1 MKTMFSLVATAAA
14 LPLLAGSAS
23 AQWQFQFLGTVDL
36 SVTANGTAPEYIGSN
51 PSGVA
56 WNGTDLFVS
65 GFNNSGGVAP
75 TALIKVSGALSGT
88 PTFGPVFG
96 QNASTPSLRG
106 YSGLD
111 IRGNTLVAAYDPGSA
126 VPNGITGYD
135 LSGNLLFSANARGG
149 SGVGIDPGPGGNGDP
164 AGSGAGWTSFGSGR
178 RSLNDLATGAV
189 IYDSSNGMI
198 INGAGSGTFWRDMD
212 FDDATGDIYL
222 REGNNVIKAVRT
234 GNNSC
239 NAATFIV
246 DEIEADFVSGQN
258 LAFIDGAIQDVVIY
272 NKREGS
278 ALTPTFFESVTVVDT
293 NGNVQSVDWGTYTP
307 PAGIGYYDFSYDA
320 ASGTIAILNF
330 TSRTVDIFTVA
341 EVPPGS
347 AYCFGDGSGAFCP
360 CAGFGSPGEG
370 CLTTSGTGATL
381 SGAGNATIGA
391 DTLVLSVAG
400 GPANKPGIFF
410 QGNNQL
416 GGGNG
421 NPVGDGLLCT
431 SGGTIRYA
439 VNALDATGATSQGGF
454 SVNASAGQ
462 TLNYQYWFR
471 DTGNA
476 CGGGFNFTNGWTQT
490 WN

>member
-1 MKTMFSLVATAAA
+1 MKTTISLVATAAA

-23 AQWQFQFLGTVDL
+23 AQWQFQHLGTVDL

-56 WNGTDLFVS
+56 WDGTDLYVS

-75 TALIKVSGALSGT
+75 TALIKVSGALGAT

-96 QNASTPSLRG
+96 QNASTPALRG

-111 IRGNTLVAAYDPGSA
+111 INGGLLVAAYDPGSA
-126 VPNGITGYD
+126 VPNGISAYD
-135 LSGNLLFSANARGG
+135 LAGTNLWNANARGG
-149 SGVGIDPGPGGNGDP
+149 SGVGIDPGPDP
-164 AGSGAGWTSFGSGR
+164 AGVGAGWTSFGSGR
-178 RSLNDLATGAV
+178 RSLNDLGTGAV

-222 REGNNVIKAVRT
+222 REGNNVIRAVRT
-234 GNNSC
+234 GANSC
-239 NAATFIV
+239 SAATFVV
-246 DEIEADFVSGQN
+246 DEIEADFVAGQN
-258 LAFIDGAIQDVVIY
+258 LAFIPGAIQDVVIY

-293 NGNVQSVDWGTYTP
+293 NGNVQSVDWGSYNP

-320 ASGTIAILNF
+320 ASGTIAILDF
-330 TSRTVDIFTVA
+330 TARTVDVFAVA
-341 EVPPGS
+341 EVPPGV

-360 CAGFGSPGEG
+360 CAGFGLAGAG
-370 CLTTSGTGATL
+370 CLTTSGTGVTL
-381 SGAGNATIGA
+381 VGTGNATVGA
-391 DTLVLSVAG
+391 DTLVLSVSG

-431 SGGTIRYA
+431 SGGTIRYS
-439 VNALDATGATSQGGF
+439 VTPLDATGAASRTGF
-454 SVNASAGQ
+454 GINASAGA

-476 CGGGFNFTNGWTQT
+476 CGGGFNFSNGWSQT